1 MNVKIE
7 TKAAQFPEK
16 EYINGT
22 FLAVYHRLLLTRTYP
37 RKGRFCSFRFREI
50 DPLRSDMRRCGE
62 NLVTPVWFNCL
73 TGFSHLLLIG
83 NASTNFLIYCSL
95 RSTASS

>member
-1 MNVKIE
+1 V
-7 TKAAQFPEK
+7 TWVL
-16 EYINGT
+16 Y
-22 FLAVYHRLLLTRTYP
+22 
-37 RKGRFCSFRFREI
+37 
-50 DPLRSDMRRCGE
+50 RCGE

-95 RSTASS
+95 RWGQLIILVHLAVTLAISPRFMVNPSSYPDQTPDYPGNSSYYLNLPYS

>member
-1 MNVKIE
+1 
-7 TKAAQFPEK
+7 
-16 EYINGT
+16 
-22 FLAVYHRLLLTRTYP
+22 
-37 RKGRFCSFRFREI
+37 
-50 DPLRSDMRRCGE
+50 MRRCGE

-95 RSTASS
+95 RSTGGSWNGSDLIPVEDLAAYM